1 VTSLPGIEGPSGGAS
16 VPAGDDR
23 LQRRAAVLIMVVTL
37 TGAVFAF
44 LQTVASNRE
53 SGAARLSD
61 ASGVEAMAQ
70 LARGG
75 SQVYLESQIW
85 SSANVQGGLGTSLA
99 ASAGGQDRAF
109 IEGLA
114 AAFAASREAIVPFTD
129 LADPAFQNPDGTVA
143 WQKLVDQTLRPA
155 YRAAEFQK
163 AYAAERDS
171 WSAKSS
177 SYVAVLTVVAVSLF
191 LIGLSLTVV
200 PGTRRPLVR
209 SGATLA
215 VVAAFWGLTVVL
227 RPVPQPSEVAIDAL
241 LEGQVLLNSASNDLQ
256 FGQAEEQFTLAIQAR
271 PDYRE
276 AYLGRGSARFRRD
289 LARPDGPI
297 GTEGGRDDFAAA
309 TRLEPLDP
317 LAWGDL
323 GAAEF
328 WLGDMADASAFTRRA
343 LELDPGDLT
352 FSLNLGLALSLTEGR
367 PGFEAQLGRIEGIL
381 AAAPSWLRDSTI
393 TRFVG
398 VLDLVQRFRPDTAGA
413 VAEYE
418 ESLVRISHQV
428 AVSRRYF
435 GGAVPSPVAATLSV
449 PSFVL
454 SKDRTRLEVAFDATG
469 VEPGQRWL
477 YRTYLDGVEST
488 ALSIDPQAWPFGV
501 PAAQVTVPLAFP
513 DGLPSGVVVRVEFFI
528 EGNLLA
534 AGEYTG

>member
-1 VTSLPGIEGPSGGAS
+1 VTPRSGITEPPGDVSI
-16 VPAGDDR
+16 PAVEDR

-37 TGAVFAF
+37 AGAVFAF

-53 SGAARLSD
+53 SDAARLSD
-61 ASGVEAMAQ
+61 AAGVEAMAQ

-75 SQVYLESQIW
+75 SRVYLDNQIW
-85 SSANVQGGLGTSLA
+85 ASANIQGGLGASLL
-99 ASAGGQDRAF
+99 ASGGADRVF
-109 IEGLA
+109 LEGLA
-114 AAFAASREAIVPFTD
+114 GAFAASREAIISFTD
-129 LADPAFQNPDGTVA
+129 LGSSDFQNPDGTVA
-143 WQKLVDQTLRPA
+143 WQKFVDQTLRPA

-177 SYVAVLTVVAVSLF
+177 NYVAVLTVAAVSLF

-209 SGATLA
+209 SGAILA
-215 VVAAFWGLTVVL
+215 LVASFWGLTVAM
-227 RPVPQPSEVAIDAL
+227 RPVPHPSEVAIDAL
-241 LEGQVLLNSASNDLQ
+241 LEGQILLNSASEDLQ
-256 FGQAEEQFTLAIQAR
+256 LGQAEEQFTLAIQAR

-289 LARPDGPI
+289 LLRPDGPA

-309 TRLEPLDP
+309 TRLDPLDP

-328 WLGDMADASAFTRRA
+328 WLGDMADASSFTRRA

-352 FSLNLGLALSLTEGR
+352 FSLNLGLALALSEGK
-367 PGFEAQLGRIEGIL
+367 PGYEAQLGRVEGIL
-381 AAAPSWLRDSTI
+381 AAAPSWLRDSTV

-398 VLDLVQRFRPDTAGA
+398 VLDLAERFRPATASA
-413 VAEYE
+413 VSEYR

-435 GGAVPSPVAATLSV
+435 GGAVPRPVAASMSAPVFSLSE
-449 PSFVL
+449 
-454 SKDRTRLEVAFDATG
+454 DRMRLEVSSNATG
-469 VEPGQRWL
+469 VESGQRWL
-477 YRTYLDGVEST
+477 YRTYLDGVEVA
-488 ALSIDPQAWPFGV
+488 ALSTEPEVWSFEV
-501 PAAQVTVPLAFP
+501 PAAQVTVPLTRSEGF
-513 DGLPSGVVVRVEFFI
+513 PSGTRVRVEFFI

-534 AGEYTG
+534 AGEFSG